1 MTRRLLI
8 LLLVLAPVL
17 SAPAVASA
25 IGGPERRTLDLV
37 DAVRARHGLRHV
49 VVRTTLMRHAERH
62 TRVMSRKQLLF
73 HSSLS
78 IDGFSSV
85 GECVGMGSNVRQ
97 VFRAFLDSST
107 HRRIIL
113 GRWRWI
119 GVGVASHDG
128 ARYVTLD
135 FAR

>member
-25 IGGPERRTLDLV
+25 IAGPERRTLDLV
-37 DAVRARHGLRHV
+37 DATRARHGLRHL
-49 VVRTTLMRHAERH
+49 VVRSRLMRHAERH
-62 TRVMSRKQLLF
+62 TRAMARHQLLY

-78 IDGFSSV
+78 IDGFSAV

-113 GRWRWI
+113 GRWRSVGI
-119 GVGVASHDG
+119 GVASRDG
-128 ARYVTLD
+128 TRYVTLD